1 MAQQLQNITVKAPGF
16 AGINTQDSP
25 IGLDTSF
32 AKEADNCIIDQF
44 GRIGARKGTVSSVL
58 QTATFTGDNSTTD
71 FAYPSHIA
79 SASDLT
85 VTVDGVATT
94 AFTVS
99 ATGNTGN
106 VQFTTAPAQDAVIRI
121 ATTNKNIDFI
131 FEGTDKAGNVSI
143 VASDTSG
150 LYTADSGYTQQ
161 GSLAGGNWKAVNFN
175 DKTYL
180 FKRGQNPVAYDIS
193 APSFTEITGTDVP
206 KANEAIAAYGR
217 LWAVDTNDDN
227 HTIHWS
233 DLLIGDAWDT
243 QDTNSS
249 AGTINL
255 STVFPNGHDE
265 VVALAAHNDFLFILC
280 KKCIIIYKGAS
291 DPTTMSLQDTV
302 IGVGCTARDSVQNT
316 GTDVIFL
323 SDTGLRSMGRVVQE
337 KSLPMRDISKNVRT
351 DLLNDVIGHA
361 TNISSVYSAKEAFYL
376 LFLPELNK
384 TYCFDMRTALEDGSQ
399 RVTTWSGIKIKDG
412 FVRRNQDIILA
423 TDKGLFKYTGFLD
436 NGVPYNLRYFTNPMD
451 FGSPSNLKFLRKF
464 NLTVIGNASATT
476 TLNWAYDYSKNFDIS
491 VFQNDV
497 EQSPVAEYT
506 DSGTASE
513 YIESEYGI
521 SVDIHQPTVNA
532 SGSGTVATVGIE
544 TLINDASY
552 SIQQMDIHALTGRLI

>member
-1 MAQQLQNITVKAPGF
+1 MAQQLQNITIKAPGF

-32 AKEADNCIIDQF
+32 AREADNCIIDQF
-44 GRIGARKGTVSSVL
+44 GRIGARKGTVSSVT
-58 QTATFTGDNSTTD
+58 QTATFTGNNSTTD

-85 VTVDGVATT
+85 VTVDGEATT
-94 AFTVS
+94 DFTVS

-106 VQFTTAPAQDAVIRI
+106 VEFTTAPAQDAVISI
-121 ATTNKNIDFI
+121 STATKNTDFI
-131 FEGTDKAGNVSI
+131 FEATDKAGNISI
-143 VASDTSG
+143 ITSDANG
-150 LYTADSGYTQQ
+150 LYTADSGYNKQ
-161 GSLAGGNWKAVNFN
+161 GSLVGGNWKAVNFN

-180 FKRGQNPVAYDIS
+180 FKRGQDPLEYDIS
-193 APSFTEITGTDVP
+193 TGTFTAMQSTGVP

-217 LWAVDTNDDN
+217 LWAVDTDDN
-227 HTIHWS
+227 NTVVYWS
-233 DLLIGDAWDT
+233 DLLIGTAW
-243 QDTNSS
+243 NSGT
-249 AGTINL
+249 AGYVDLT
-255 STVFPNGHDE
+255 TVFPNGHDE

-280 KKCIIIYKGAS
+280 KKSIIIYKGAAS
-291 DPTTMSLQDTV
+291 PATMSLQDTIV
-302 IGVGCTARDSVQNT
+302 GVGCTARDSVQNT
-316 GTDVIFL
+316 GTDVVFL
-323 SDTGLRSMGRVVQE
+323 SDTGVRTLGRVVQE
-337 KSLPMRDISKNVRT
+337 KSLPMRDISKNVRN
-351 DLLNDVIGHA
+351 DLINDVIGHA
-361 TNISSVYSAKEAFYL
+361 SNISSVYSAKNAFYL

-384 TYCFDMRTALEDGSQ
+384 TYCFDMRSALENGAH

-497 EQSPVAEYT
+497 EQSSVAEYT
-506 DSGTASE
+506 SSGTASE

-544 TLINDASY
+544 TIINDASY

>member
-85 VTVDGVATT
+85 VTVNGEATT

-121 ATTNKNIDFI
+121 ATANKNIDFI

-150 LYTADSGYTQQ
+150 LYTADNGYAQQ

-193 APSFTEITGTDVP
+193 APSFTEITSTDVP
-206 KANEAIAAYGR
+206 EANEAIAAYGR
-217 LWAVDTNDDN
+217 LWAVDTDNDN

-233 DLLIGDAWDT
+233 DLLIGDAW
-243 QDTNSS
+243 NSGS
-249 AGTINL
+249 SGTINL

-291 DPTTMSLQDTV
+291 DPTTMTLQDTV
-302 IGVGCTARDSVQNT
+302 TGVGCIARDSVQNT

-506 DSGTASE
+506 SSGTASE

>member
-44 GRIGARKGTVSSVL
+44 GRIGARKGTVGIV
-58 QTATFTGDNSTTD
+58 ADNPVKD
-71 FAYPSHIA
+71 
-79 SASDLT
+79 
-85 VTVDGVATT
+85 
-94 AFTVS
+94 
-99 ATGNTGN
+99 
-106 VQFTTAPAQDAVIRI
+106 
-121 ATTNKNIDFI
+121 IDFV

-150 LYTADSGYTQQ
+150 LYTADNGYAQQ
-161 GSLAGGNWKAVNFN
+161 GSLVGGNWKAVNFN

-193 APSFTEITGTDVP
+193 TSSFTEITSTDIP

-217 LWAVDTNDDN
+217 LWAVDTDTDN

-506 DSGTASE
+506 SSGTAFE